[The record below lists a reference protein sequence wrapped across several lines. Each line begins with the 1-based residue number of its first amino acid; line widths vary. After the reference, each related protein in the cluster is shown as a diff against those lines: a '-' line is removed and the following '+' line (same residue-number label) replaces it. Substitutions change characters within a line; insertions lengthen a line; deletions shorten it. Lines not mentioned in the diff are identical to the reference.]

1 MLDFYVKDTGAGIP
15 EDKIGQV
22 CGRFVKVNSFEQG
35 TGLGLSI
42 CEMIVERLGGNIG
55 AESEVDKGST
65 FWFTIPNKIST
76 QGNEAML
83 NLQPDDVT
91 K

>member
-1 MLDFYVKDTGAGIP
+1 MPDFYVKDTGASIP

-22 CGRFVKVNSFEQG
+22 FGRFVKLNSFEQE

-55 AESEVDKGST
+55 AESEVGKGST

-83 NLQPDDVT
+83 NLQPNDVT
-91 K
+91 E